1 MSFPLLWYIN
11 RGTGVV
17 LLVVFSLSVV
27 LGVLATGR
35 GATPLWPRFVTQG
48 LHRTLAALS
57 LLLLAAHAASAV
69 VDEYV
74 DIRWWQAVVPVGAT
88 YEPLWLG
95 LGTLAVDLTLVIVAT
110 SLARRRVPH
119 RVWFLIHLTTYAA
132 WAAGVVHGIGI
143 GTDSSRGWMAATSAA
158 CVAAV
163 GIAVVGRTVSVI
175 RVRRARRDDPNPRSL
190 EGAGHA
196 QEAILGDVFA
206 ATTGGTP

>member
-1 MSFPLLWYIN
+1 MTSPLLWYVN

-35 GATPLWPRFVTQG
+35 AVSPLWPRFVTQG

-57 LLLLAAHAASAV
+57 VLLLTAHAATAV
-69 VDEYV
+69 VDEFV
-74 DIRWWQAVVPVGAT
+74 DIRWWQAVVPVGGT

-95 LGTLAVDLTLVIVAT
+95 LGTLALDLTLVVVAT
-110 SLARRRVPH
+110 SLARARLPH
-119 RVWFLIHLTTYAA
+119 RTWLLVHLTTYAA

-143 GTDSSRGWMAATSAA
+143 GTDAGRGWMAATTAG

-163 GIAVVGRTVSVI
+163 ALAVLA
-175 RVRRARRDDPNPRSL
+175 RVVAVARARRRGD
-190 EGAGHA
+190 GW
-196 QEAILGDVFA
+196 GDVVDVDGVDDLFP
-206 ATTGGTP
+206 ATTGDAP